1 MGKNVFWPIINVSRG
16 LPITIGQF
24 GVFKLV
30 LGCNI
35 RPLKSKMVT
44 TSFFFNF
51 PTIPTF
57 PAKSKVKT
65 DFLSKTKAAELI
77 LSLKP
82 LLWPLTGPNWAKI
95 DRVMGKS
102 VKNMV

>member
-1 MGKNVFWPIINVSRG
+1 MQYKAFKEQNGDD
-16 LPITIGQF
+16 QF
-24 GVFKLV
+24 FL
-30 LGCNI
+30 
-35 RPLKSKMVT
+35 
-44 TSFFFNF
+44 NF

-57 PAKSKVKT
+57 PAKSNVKT
-65 DFLSKTKAAELI
+65 DFFSKTKAAELI